1 MNIYQMAVVS
11 RDRNEKNLAQYAD
24 CTNDDELILYLL
36 KEL

>member
-1 MNIYQMAVVS
+1 MAVVS
-11 RDRNEKNLAQYAD
+11 SGTKKNLAQYAD